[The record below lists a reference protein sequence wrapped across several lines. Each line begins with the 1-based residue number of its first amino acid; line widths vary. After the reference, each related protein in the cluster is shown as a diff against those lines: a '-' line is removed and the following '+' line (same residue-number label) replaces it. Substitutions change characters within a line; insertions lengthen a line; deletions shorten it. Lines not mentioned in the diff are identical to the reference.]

1 MSDQLTA
8 TIVKAAT
15 KVPGALLI
23 AGADAIEHSDGWSQR
38 TGSALVNASPAARY
52 QTHAEDISEAWSRNP
67 HVSGAVVAAT
77 LRTAV
82 ATASTFRSEHDMS
95 LVWTGPTNATS
106 GLRST
111 RSVLTTLV
119 NNATSSL
126 VLLSYATY
134 NVKNLARDLGEAI
147 ERGVQVTLI
156 LEEPDNPGGCL
167 DLSVPHPFES
177 IKETASIY
185 RWPKENRQPDFS
197 PEARLHAKCVIADR
211 SRVLITSAN
220 LTSAGIND
228 NVELGVLIQ
237 AGPLP
242 AKLSDHLDQI
252 IEKGTFERVE
262 T

>member
-1 MSDQLTA
+1 MSDQLTEA
-8 TIVKAAT
+8 IVKAAT
-15 KVPGALLI
+15 RVPGGLLL
-23 AGADAIEHSDGWSQR
+23 AGADAIERSDGWSQR

-52 QTHAEDISEAWSRNP
+52 RVHAEDISEAWSRNP
-67 HVSGAVVAAT
+67 LASGAVIAAS

-82 ATASTFRSEHDMS
+82 STASTFRSEQDMS
-95 LVWTGPTNATS
+95 LVWTGPTSTTS

-119 NNATSSL
+119 NNATTSL

-134 NVKNLARDLGEAI
+134 KVAKLAGDLGKAI
-147 ERGVQVTLI
+147 ERGVRVTLI
-156 LEEPDNPGGCL
+156 LEDPDNPGGPL
-167 DLSVPHPFES
+167 DLGTTHPFES

-237 AGPLP
+237 AGSLP
-242 AKLSDHLDQI
+242 EKLSDHLDQL
-252 IEKGTFERVE
+252 IEEGAFEKVE

>member
-1 MSDQLTA
+1 MRDQLTD

-15 KVPGALLI
+15 KVPGDLLV
-23 AGADAIEHSDGWSQR
+23 AGADAIENSANWSER
-38 TGSALVNASPAARY
+38 TGSALVNASPAAHY
-52 QTHAEDISEAWSRNP
+52 QAQAEDISNAWSRNP
-67 HVSGAVVAAT
+67 LVSGAVIAAA
-77 LRTAV
+77 LRSAV
-82 ATASTFRSEHDMS
+82 ATAEVVRSEHDVS
-95 LVWTGPTNATS
+95 LVWTGPTSTTS

-134 NVKNLARDLGEAI
+134 NVAQLASDLDEAI
-147 ERGVQVTLI
+147 NRGVQVTLL
-156 LEEPDNPGGCL
+156 LEDPDNPGGPL
-167 DLSVPHPFES
+167 DLSASHPFES

-185 RWPKENRQPDFS
+185 RWPRENRQPDFS

-211 SRVLITSAN
+211 SRALITSAN

-242 AKLSDHLDQI
+242 SKLNDHLDQL
-252 IEKGTFERVE
+252 IEEGTFETVE
-262 T
+262 M